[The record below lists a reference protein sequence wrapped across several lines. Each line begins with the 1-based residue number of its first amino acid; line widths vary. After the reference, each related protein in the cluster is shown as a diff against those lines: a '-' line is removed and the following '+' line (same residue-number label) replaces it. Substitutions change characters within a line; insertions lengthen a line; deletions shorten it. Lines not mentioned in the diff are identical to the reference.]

1 MPYRLLFF
9 FSVISIAALGQRVRL
24 EHADILKGGQ
34 ENGVRIAKPTGNV
47 VFKQGRT
54 TIYCDSA
61 ILKKAENTIE
71 AFGKIRILEGDSITI
86 TAGKL
91 FYDGNRRVARLRKNV
106 VFVKLKTVTLYTD
119 NLDYY
124 RNKNLA
130 TYFNGGKLVD
140 TTNVLT
146 SRKGY
151 LNTITS
157 VASFKKDV
165 VGENQDMTFKSD
177 TLQYQTKTKIVN
189 FLAPATVTDKDGKV
203 IQYNKGF
210 YNTISRVSVLNDGV
224 IETKSNLMKGD
235 QYKSDESKMF
245 YQAMGHVEITAKDD
259 DMIIYGEQG
268 DYYKSIGKTKI
279 FGNAYVARFDDSADT
294 LFLRA
299 DTLVSVEGKDGRT
312 KYLLAYPK
320 VRVFKSDLQASADSL
335 VYHSADSLMI
345 FYHDPVLW
353 NSGNQMT
360 ADTIRMTIRNKNLD
374 RIFMINNS
382 FVASED
388 ELENYNQIK
397 GRKMVAH
404 LKEDK
409 INHVDVEGNGES
421 LYYALETKKL
431 ESDSIQATLTVMTGM
446 NRIICSNMKINFR
459 EGQVDNISFYVN
471 PDAKFIP
478 PQDLKKEETKLKG
491 FSWRG
496 SERPTR
502 ESVTGK
508 KPFVIMP
515 PEVKR
520 PQNE

>member
-1 MPYRLLFF
+1 MSYRLIFFLSLFC
-9 FSVISIAALGQRVRL
+9 SVAFGQRVRL
-24 EHADILKGGQ
+24 EHADVLKGGQ
-34 ENGVRIAKPTGNV
+34 VNGIRLAKPTGNV

-61 ILKKAENTIE
+61 ILNKAENTVE
-71 AFGKIRILEGDSITI
+71 AFGRIKILEGDSITI

-91 FYDGNRRVARLRKNV
+91 FYDGNTRVARLRKNV
-106 VFVKLKTVTLYTD
+106 VFVKLKSVTLYTD

-124 RNKNLA
+124 RNRNLA
-130 TYFNGGKLVD
+130 MYFNGGKLVD

-151 LNTITS
+151 LNTVSS

-165 VGENQDMTFKSD
+165 VGENQDFTFRSD
-177 TLQYQTKTKIVN
+177 TLQYQTKTKVVN
-189 FLAPATVTDKDGKV
+189 FLAPATVIDKDGK
-203 IQYNKGF
+203 IINYNKGF
-210 YNTISRVSVLNDGV
+210 YNTISKISVLNDGV

-235 QYKSDESKMF
+235 SYKTDDGKMF
-245 YQAMGHVEITAKDD
+245 YQAIGNVEITAKEDK
-259 DMIIYGEQG
+259 MIIYGDQG
-268 DYYKSIGKTKI
+268 DYYKGLGKTKI
-279 FGNAYVARFDDSADT
+279 FGHAYVARFDDSADT

-320 VRVFKSDLQASADSL
+320 VNVFKSDLQASADSL
-335 VYHSADSLMI
+335 VYHSSDSLMV
-345 FYHDPVLW
+345 FYKNPILW
-353 NSGNQMT
+353 NIGNQMT
-360 ADTIRMTIRNKNLD
+360 ADTIQMTIRNKSVD
-374 RIFMINNS
+374 QIYMTSNS

-404 LKEDK
+404 LKESK
-409 INHVDVEGNGES
+409 IHHVDVEGNGES
-421 LYYALETKKL
+421 LYYALETRKM
-431 ESDSIQATLTVMTGM
+431 EADSVQATLTLMTGM
-446 NRIICSNMKINFR
+446 NKIICSNMKINFK
-459 EGQVDNISFYVN
+459 EGKVNNISFYVR

-478 PQDLKKEETKLKG
+478 PQDLDEDETKLKG
-491 FSWRG
+491 FSWRV

-508 KPFVIMP
+508 KPYIILP
-515 PEVKR
+515 PEVRR
-520 PQNE
+520 PEK

>member
-9 FSVISIAALGQRVRL
+9 LSLLSMTALGQRVRL

-34 ENGVRIAKPTGNV
+34 EKGERIAKPTGNV
-47 VFKQGRT
+47 IFKQGRT
-54 TIYCDSA
+54 TIFCDSA
-61 ILKKAENTIE
+61 ILRKTENTIE

-91 FYDGNRRVARLRKNV
+91 FYDGNKRIARLRKNV

-146 SRKGY
+146 SKKGY
-151 LNTITS
+151 LNTIS
-157 VASFKKDV
+157 SIASFKKDV

-235 QYKSDESKMF
+235 QYKTDEAKLF
-245 YQAMGHVEITAKDD
+245 YQAIGHVQITAKED
-259 DMIIYGEQG
+259 DMIIFGDQG
-268 DYYKSIGKTKI
+268 DYYKGLGKTKI

-299 DTLVSVEGKDGRT
+299 DTLISVEGKDGRT
-312 KYLLAYPK
+312 KYLLGYPK

-335 VYHSADSLMI
+335 VYHSADSMMV
-345 FYHDPVLW
+345 FYRDPVLW

-360 ADTIRMTIRNKNLD
+360 ADTIRMTTKNKNLD
-374 RIFMINNS
+374 RIYMISNS

-404 LKEDK
+404 LKANK
-409 INHVDVEGNGES
+409 ISHVDVEGNGES
-421 LYYALETKKL
+421 LYYALETRKL
-431 ESDSIQATLTVMTGM
+431 EADSIQATLTVMTGM
-446 NRIICSNMKINFR
+446 NRIICSDMKINFN
-459 EGQVDNISFYVN
+459 EGKVNNISFYVS

-478 PQDLKKEETKLKG
+478 PQDFKEEETRLKG
-491 FSWRG
+491 FLWRG

-508 KPFVIMP
+508 KPFVIIP

-520 PQNE
+520 PEKD

>member
-1 MPYRLLFF
+1 MFYRLLFLL
-9 FSVISIAALGQRVRL
+9 SIFAIPAMGQRVRL
-24 EHADILKGGQ
+24 EYADILKGGQ
-34 ENGVRIAKPTGNV
+34 QNGIRVAKPVGNV
-47 VFKQGRT
+47 VFKQGQT

-61 ILKKAENTIE
+61 ILNKGENSIE
-71 AFGKIRILEGDSITI
+71 AFGRIRILEGDSITI

-151 LNTITS
+151 LNTLSSI
-157 VASFKKDV
+157 ASFKKDV

-177 TLQYQTKTKIVN
+177 TLQYQTKTKVVN
-189 FLAPATVTDKDGKV
+189 FLAPATVIDKDGKV

-210 YNTISRVSVLNDGV
+210 YNTVSRISVLNDGV

-235 QYKSDESKMF
+235 QYKTDESKMF
-245 YQAMGHVEITAKDD
+245 YQAIGHVEITAKED
-259 DMIIYGEQG
+259 DMIIYGDQG
-268 DYYKSIGKTKI
+268 DYYKNLGRTKI
-279 FGNAYVARFDDSADT
+279 FGNAYVARFDNSADT

-345 FYHDPVLW
+345 FYRDPVLW
-353 NSGNQMT
+353 NIGNQMT
-360 ADTIRMTIRNKNLD
+360 ADTIRMTIRNKSLD

-404 LKEDK
+404 LKDSK
-409 INHVDVEGNGES
+409 INHVDVAGNGES
-421 LYYALETKKL
+421 LYYALETKKI
-431 ESDSIQATLTVMTGM
+431 ERDSLQATLTLMTGV
-446 NRIICSNMKINFR
+446 NRIICSDMKINFA
-459 EGQVDNISFYVN
+459 EGKVNNISFYVR
-471 PDAKFIP
+471 PDAQFIP
-478 PQDLKKEETKLKG
+478 PQDLKKEDSQLKG
-491 FSWRG
+491 FIWRG
-496 SERPTR
+496 GERPTR

-508 KPFVIMP
+508 KPFVIIP

-520 PQNE
+520 PQND